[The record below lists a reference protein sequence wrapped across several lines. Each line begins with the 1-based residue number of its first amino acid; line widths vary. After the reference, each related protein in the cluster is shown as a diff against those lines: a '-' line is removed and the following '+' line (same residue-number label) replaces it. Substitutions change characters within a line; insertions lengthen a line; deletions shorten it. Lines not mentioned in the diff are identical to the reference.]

1 MEIIKTAIDGV
12 LIIEPKVFGD
22 KRGYFF
28 ESFSQRE
35 FDEKVAPILGHTV
48 NFVQDNESMSSYGV
62 MRGLHFQRPPYTQS
76 KLVRCVK
83 GAVLDVAVDI
93 RKGSPTFGQHVACLL
108 CGRDE
113 EGARIANELSGS
125 LPSYFSHLTSAIGLQ
140 FFVPRGFAHG
150 FAVLSETAVFQYKCD
165 EFYHPEADG
174 GIGIID
180 DSLGID
186 WHIPTEKALLSDK
199 DTKHPLLKDFDSPFD
214 INVPLY

>member
-1 MEIIKTAIDGV
+1 MNEYSLAKV
-12 LIIEPKVFGD
+12 QLIIEPKVFGD

-35 FDEKVAPILGHTV
+35 FDEKVAPILGHTI

-83 GAVLDVAVDI
+83 GSVLDVVVDI
-93 RKGSPTFGQHVACLL
+93 RKGSSTYGQHVAVELT
-108 CGRDE
+108 E
-113 EGARIANELSGS
+113 ENHR
-125 LPSYFSHLTSAIGLQ
+125 Q

-174 GIGIID
+174 GICILD

-186 WHIPTEKALLSDK
+186 WRINDKAILSEK
-199 DTKHPLLKDFDSPFD
+199 DTKHSKLNDFDSPFD
-214 INVPLY
+214 IKIDLYR